1 MLADQY
7 ELYNILMFNL
17 KKKKGLV
24 VLCYIYFYYYYYILE
39 FLFLKL

>member
-7 ELYNILMFNL
+7 ELYNILMFN

-24 VLCYIYFYYYYYILE
+24 VLCYIYFYYYYILE